1 MEIRNLFGELKHKIV
16 GKQIKIV
23 FPEGNDHRVVRA
35 AARLKFEGLAEPII
49 LGEPSAVYGLLT
61 ELGFSNP
68 GIQVIDPNAYALFDQ
83 MKELFVEVRK
93 GKATME
99 EADTILRD
107 VNYFGVMLVQMGLA
121 DGMVSGAIHSTADTV
136 RPALQII
143 KTKPGISRTS
153 GVFLMNR
160 ENTNERYIFADCAI
174 NISPNA
180 QELAEIAM
188 STADTA
194 RIFDIDPK
202 VAMLSFSTMGS
213 GSGPD
218 VEKVVEATRI
228 AKEARPEL
236 AIDGELQFDA
246 AFVEATAKIKA
257 PDSPVAG
264 QANVFV
270 FPDLQAGNIGY
281 KIAQRLGMFEAIGP
295 ILQGLN
301 KPVNDLSRGSSSE
314 DIYKLSIIT
323 AAQTLEN

>member
-1 MEIRNLFGELKHKIV
+1 MEIRNLFGELKQKIV
-16 GKQIKIV
+16 GKHIKIV

-35 AARLKFEGLAEPII
+35 AARMKFEGLAEPII
-49 LGEPSAVYGLLT
+49 LGNPQDVHSLLT
-61 ELGFSNP
+61 DLGFSDP
-68 GIQVIDPNAYALFDQ
+68 GIEIINPNDYADFNQ
-83 MKELFVEVRK
+83 MKELFVEIRK
-93 GKATME
+93 GKVSPEDAE
-99 EADTILRD
+99 TILRD

-174 NISPNA
+174 NIDPNA
-180 QELAEIAM
+180 QELAEIAI

-194 RIFDIDPK
+194 KIFDIDPK

-213 GSGPD
+213 GSGAQ
-218 VEKVVEATRI
+218 VEKVVEATRL
-228 AKEARPEL
+228 AKEARPDL
-236 AIDGELQFDA
+236 ALDGELQFDA
-246 AFVEATAKIKA
+246 AFVEATAKLKA

-264 QANVFV
+264 QANVFI
-270 FPDLQAGNIGY
+270 FPDLQSGNIGY
-281 KIAQRLGMFEAIGP
+281 KIAQRLGMFEAVGP

-301 KPVNDLSRGSSSE
+301 KPINDLSRGSSSE

-323 AAQTLEN
+323 AAQTLDN